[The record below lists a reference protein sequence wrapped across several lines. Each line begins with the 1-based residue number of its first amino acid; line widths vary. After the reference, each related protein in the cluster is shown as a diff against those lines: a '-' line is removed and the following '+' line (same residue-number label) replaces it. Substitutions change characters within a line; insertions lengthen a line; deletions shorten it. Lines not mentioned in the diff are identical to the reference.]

1 VRKAVDY
8 LCRGARH
15 VERGSD
21 DRAALNWIRYFE
33 DVSENENDQD
43 FTSTIMIQSRRKD
56 TREREPEVSEKK
68 ESREAI

>member
-1 VRKAVDY
+1 
-8 LCRGARH
+8 